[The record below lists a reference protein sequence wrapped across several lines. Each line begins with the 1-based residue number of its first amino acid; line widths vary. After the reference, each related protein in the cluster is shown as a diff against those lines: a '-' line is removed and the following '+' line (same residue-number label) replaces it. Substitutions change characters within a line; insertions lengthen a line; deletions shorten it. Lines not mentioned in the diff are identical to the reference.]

1 MQLKHINWTT
11 LHTKDLYPYFIP
23 GQLDALQ
30 NFITQ
35 QGYEDPLPD
44 VILEAIAYVRSIVFA
59 KQPSCSVQYP
69 FRIPSQLKSHTCHIA
84 IDFLSTR
91 LHGLNIS
98 EDQLRNI
105 QASRQYLKDITQ
117 NKAKLMP
124 DAPPPLAILPAIS
137 HKARDKKYTHQTLRS
152 F

>member
-1 MQLKHINWTT
+1 MHIKHINWIT
-11 LHTKDLYPYFIP
+11 LHAKDLYPYFIP

-30 NFITQ
+30 DFITQ
-35 QGYEDPLPD
+35 QGYDDPIPD

-59 KQPSCSVQYP
+59 KHPSSSVQYP
-69 FRIPSQLKSHTCHIA
+69 FRVPSQLKSHTCHIA

-91 LHGLNIS
+91 LHGLNLS

-105 QASRQYLKDITQ
+105 KESRQYLKDIAQ
-117 NKAKLMP
+117 NTAKLMP
-124 DAPPPLAILPAIS
+124 DAPPPLAVLPNIS
-137 HKARDKKYTHQTLRS
+137 HEARAKKYTHKTLRS